1 MFIVKNIS
9 CDLPLEI
16 TIVDAYQTACIVVTH
31 FPTIPISSWE
41 MMPKYQPN
49 WQKLRK
55 LKFSLAGSSI

>member
-41 MMPKYQPN
+41 MVPKYQPN
-49 WQKLRK
+49 WQKLRN
-55 LKFSLAGSSI
+55 

>member
-9 CDLPLEI
+9 CDLLLEV

-41 MMPKYQPN
+41 MMPMYQPTGKN
-49 WQKLRK
+49 KTN
-55 LKFSLAGSSI
+55 